1 MTTRRGWATTE
12 FWTAVAVGVGSL
24 AASIAGYLPPRYAAI
39 ASAVAIGAYNVARG
53 LAKLGN
59 VPTPTPAPLP
69 AAPAPVAPAEPP
81 PAIEAPPT
89 GVT

>member
-59 VPTPTPAPLP
+59 VPTPAPAPLP
-69 AAPAPVAPAEPP
+69 APAPANEPP
-81 PAIEAPPT
+81 PPIKAPPA